1 MVLSSFAINTMLK
14 NALQKLVGGK
24 TDFETYTLLRMQA
37 KTYRLVKNYVSPI
50 LAKHKL
56 STLDWSLLGLL
67 KEYPEGCRFIQIS
80 QQMGVEPP
88 FITELVSSIKKN
100 KLIKTENDQK
110 DKRAKIL
117 VLTKKGEELVEELE
131 KKIQDRLVNLLND
144 VSSSDFTGYINIMN
158 HLSKKIDNKEFM

>member
-1 MVLSSFAINTMLK
+1 MLK

-37 KTYRLVKNYVSPI
+37 KTYRLVKNYVAPV

-67 KEYPEGCRFIQIS
+67 REFPQGCRFIQVS

-88 FITELVSSIKKN
+88 FITELVSTIKKN
-100 KLIKTENDQK
+100 KLIKIDNDPD

-117 VLTKKGEELVEELE
+117 LLTKKGEELVDSLE
-131 KKIQDRLVNLLND
+131 KQIQERLVNLLND
-144 VSSSDFTGYINIMN
+144 VSSSDFTGYINTMN
-158 HLSKKIDNKEFM
+158 HLSKKIEEKQMM

>member
-1 MVLSSFAINTMLK
+1 MLK

-50 LAKHKL
+50 LTKHKL

-67 KEYPEGCRFIQIS
+67 KEYPKGCRFIQIS
-80 QQMGVEPP
+80 QKMGVEPP

-100 KLIKTENDQK
+100 KLIKTENDLE

-117 VLTKKGEELVEELE
+117 ILTKKGEELVDSLE
-131 KKIQDRLVNLLND
+131 KQIQERLVNLLND
-144 VSSSDFTGYINIMN
+144 VSSSDFTGYINVMN
-158 HLSKKIDNKEFM
+158 HLSKKIEEKELQM

>member
-1 MVLSSFAINTMLK
+1 MLK

-37 KTYRLVKNYVSPI
+37 KTYRLVKNYVSPV
-50 LAKHKL
+50 LAKYKL

-100 KLIKTENDQK
+100 KLIKTESDPD

-117 VLTKKGEELVEELE
+117 VLTKKGEELVDVLE
-131 KKIQDRLVNLLND
+131 KQIQERLLNLLND
-144 VSSSDFTGYINIMN
+144 VSASDFTGYLNIMN
-158 HLSKKIDNKEFM
+158 QLSKKIDEKEMMQ